1 VRTAR
6 SHAVASQSISV
17 VELQPGDANCRQSRT
32 EGERSLKIL
41 MKVHGGFS
49 LIELMVTVAILAILA
64 GIAAPSFLNMVAQ
77 NRLSSQTNDLSGAVQ
92 FARSEAIK
100 RNQPIT
106 LCRAATATATECADG
121 ADWVH
126 WIVVNGVGTVLRRG
140 SVSGAGNTVF
150 VSSTL
155 TNSRLSFGGSG
166 VSDIVLNNDSL
177 RVCTKA
183 DSDNISTLTIGVAG
197 RVNLVKSSGAC

>member
-1 VRTAR
+1 
-6 SHAVASQSISV
+6 
-17 VELQPGDANCRQSRT
+17 
-32 EGERSLKIL
+32 
-41 MKVHGGFS
+41 M
-49 LIELMVTVAILAILA
+49 
-64 GIAAPSFLNMVAQ
+64 
-77 NRLSSQTNDLSGAVQ
+77 
-92 FARSEAIK
+92 
-100 RNQPIT
+100 
-106 LCRAATATATECADG
+106 
-121 ADWVH
+121 
-126 WIVVNGVGTVLRRG
+126 NGVGTVLRRG

>member
-1 VRTAR
+1 
-6 SHAVASQSISV
+6 
-17 VELQPGDANCRQSRT
+17 
-32 EGERSLKIL
+32 
-41 MKVHGGFS
+41 MKVQSGFS

-106 LCRAATATATECADG
+106 LCRAASATATECAVG
-121 ADWVH
+121 EGWVH
-126 WIVVNGVGTVLRRG
+126 WIVVNGAGTVLRRG
-140 SVSGAGNTVF
+140 SVSGAGSTVF

-155 TNSRLSFGGSG
+155 TNARLSFGGSG
-166 VSDIVLNNDSL
+166 VSDITPNKDYL
-177 RVCTKA
+177 RVCVKG
-183 DSDNISTLTIGVAG
+183 DSDNISTLMIGIAG
-197 RVNLVKSSGAC
+197 RVNLVKSSGDC

>member
-1 VRTAR
+1 MRV
-6 SHAVASQSISV
+6 QS
-17 VELQPGDANCRQSRT
+17 
-32 EGERSLKIL
+32 
-41 MKVHGGFS
+41 GFS
-49 LIELMVTVAILAILA
+49 LIELMVAVAIIAILA
-64 GIAAPSFLNMVAQ
+64 GVAAPSFLNMVAQ

-106 LCRAATATATECADG
+106 LCRAASATATECADG

-140 SVSGAGNTVF
+140 SVSGAGSTVF

-155 TNSRLSFGGSG
+155 ADARLSFRGSG
-166 VSDIVLNNDSL
+166 VSDVAPGEDAL
-177 RVCTKA
+177 RVCAKA
-183 DSDNISTLTIGVAG
+183 DSNNISTLTIGVAG
-197 RVNLVKSSGAC
+197 RINLVKSAGGC

>member
-1 VRTAR
+1 
-6 SHAVASQSISV
+6 
-17 VELQPGDANCRQSRT
+17 
-32 EGERSLKIL
+32 

-49 LIELMVTVAILAILA
+49 LIELMVAVAILAILA

-126 WIVVNGVGTVLRRG
+126 WIVVNGAGTVLRRG

-197 RVNLVKSSGAC
+197 RVNLVKCSGAC